1 MEKGLFGP
9 NRYEITAIIPEKAVK
24 TRWKAEK
31 PAQGVNFVSKWY
43 VTHTLEN
50 PGKKP
55 GFSVV
60 LRVLYRNWTGS
71 DLKKGAFCP
80 FTNHHF
86 PV

>member
-43 VTHTLEN
+43 VIHTHLKTRVKSL
-50 PGKKP
+50 
-55 GFSVV
+55 GFQS
-60 LRVLYRNWTGS
+60 
-71 DLKKGAFCP
+71 F
-80 FTNHHF
+80 
-86 PV
+86 